1 MRLEEKRGLRTVRVD
16 DEERSLKLSSAVSER
31 FANAL
36 DCRANTLPDCR
47 REIKQN
53 RWLIGCALPTVLAK
67 NQEKGRDN
75 ARTFARRRDYRQR
88 IPLRCSNMKRD
99 CFTIYGSCSRCS
111 AAPQTV
117 HSLIDYSPSSE
128 DNG

>member
-53 RWLIGCALPTVLAK
+53 RRLIGC
-67 NQEKGRDN
+67 
-75 ARTFARRRDYRQR
+75 
-88 IPLRCSNMKRD
+88 KRERVSGASHS
-99 CFTIYGSCSRCS
+99 FGKKSR
-111 AAPQTV
+111 
-117 HSLIDYSPSSE
+117 E
-128 DNG
+128 RER